1 MPDIEVLGIRHHGPG
16 SARSVADALA
26 ELDPDLV
33 VIEGAPELDGLLP
46 LAGHPDLVPPVAG
59 LVYAVDAPRRAA
71 FYPLAVFSPEWVA
84 MRWAVQ
90 RGVPV
95 RFADLPAVHALATPE
110 QPAAAE
116 DPVDPADSGEEPTA
130 GVPAHPPDAIGT
142 LARAAGYDDPER
154 WWEDAVEHR
163 NTSSLERFAMIREA
177 MAAVRSADGLAGQD
191 EDNQRREAAMRRV
204 LRAAMKEELERV

>member
-26 ELDPDLV
+26 ELEPDLV
-33 VIEGAPELDGLLP
+33 VIEGAPELDALLP

-90 RGVPV
+90 RRVEV
-95 RFADLPAVHALATPE
+95 RFAALPAVHALAEPPE
-110 QPAAAE
+110 P
-116 DPVDPADSGEEPTA
+116 PEPTDEDGGA
-130 GVPAHPPDAIGT
+130 APDPPPAVGVPSHPPDAIGT

-154 WWEDAVEHR
+154 WWEDAV
-163 NTSSLERFAMIREA
+163 
-177 MAAVRSADGLAGQD
+177 
-191 EDNQRREAAMRRV
+191 
-204 LRAAMKEELERV
+204 